1 MKQRMKNPIRR
12 RMKKKRN
19 NCIACA
25 VIAALLCLLCAC
37 GGPASPGPDGQ
48 APNGQGTDGGNA
60 FSSEAPGLTA
70 GTAGSGGDLIPLS
83 RGTDKGCYTMGEKDG
98 NLLLCYVDYD
108 LAMETPLCAQPSC
121 SHDSDACTA
130 FVEPEKSAWNPRTG
144 DGSAIFFQMIDRE
157 TGSGEIWTADPDGS
171 NRRILEPVSSG
182 AGVPSLAAEDGVFLY
197 YFYTFEPEENGQA
210 PGSEVRLA
218 RVPITGGESEELFAW
233 EDYGTGANYQFL
245 GVSGREIAINRYD
258 WGDPMDMFIEV
269 PDDTPPEEREAIIDA
284 QLEQQKQITGHHS
297 VLLVNVDTGVQ
308 RELAVWTSNLGS
320 AGRSLL
326 WENGRLYWCDDKTCG
341 PIHWQDVDG
350 QSGELSAMPEKIN
363 DEDPV
368 YTLCR
373 VVQGK
378 LLADCY
384 GFKADT
390 CSRWAIDLS
399 GDPADG
405 NPAGSA
411 EALTLRYV
419 HNVSERP
426 VRIEAQGEAGLLVQY
441 EETAEYSTGFYED
454 DGTPRT
460 NLSVTS
466 RYGMISYEDYFANR
480 PNYRPVEMPYG
491 FRPE

>member
-12 RMKKKRN
+12 WMKKKRN

-37 GGPASPGPDGQ
+37 GGPASPGP
-48 APNGQGTDGGNA
+48 DGGNA

-130 FVEPEKSAWNPRTG
+130 FVEPEKGAWNPWTG
-144 DGSAIFFQMIDRE
+144 DGSAIFFQMIGRE
-157 TGSGEIWTADPDGS
+157 TGSGEIWTADADGS
-171 NRRILEPVSSG
+171 NRRILVPRTSG
-182 AGVPSLAAEDGVFLY
+182 AGIPLLIAEDGAFLY
-197 YFYTFEPEENGQA
+197 YFYTFEPDCEENEQL
-210 PGSEVRLA
+210 PEMEWRLA
-218 RVPITGGESEELFAW
+218 RVPLQGGESEELFTW
-233 EDYGTGANYQFL
+233 EGYGTGTFYEFL
-245 GVSGREIAINRYD
+245 GVSGREIAIYRSD
-258 WGDPMDMFIEV
+258 CSDPVALALAV
-269 PDDTPPEEREAIIDA
+269 PEDTPPEEFDA
-284 QLEQQKQITGHHS
+284 VVDALLERQKQIINDES
-297 VLLVNVDTGVQ
+297 IVLFNVDTGAQ
-308 RELAVWTSNLGS
+308 RKLDGWTRNFRSE
-320 AGRSLL
+320 GRSFL
-326 WENGRLYWCDDKTCG
+326 WENGKLYWCSEKTHG
-341 PIHWQDVDG
+341 PIHWLDMDG

-363 DEDPV
+363 DEDPI

-399 GDPADG
+399 GDSADG

-411 EALTLRYV
+411 EALALRYV
-419 HNVSERP
+419 HDVSERP